1 MDTHTRQ
8 STMRRG
14 TNSSVFD
21 QGFYRNTAPSDQNAK
36 RTTRFPRWVEPG
48 QPHWRLKV
56 ALELIQTGHFYDGN
70 DLWVEKI
77 RRYLTEF
84 LKGTISPT
92 GIHRFWRA
100 ANTLYSARSP
110 QTHRLEALLLTK
122 ESDGTIAQ
130 VLHLNPRLVRAYRK
144 MFFDVDVLPPVLL
157 RGRYSCLGRP
167 LDQYERWEQGAI
179 EGGLAMLQGI
189 WQYEAT
195 DPPPPADVESRPDR
209 LNAAGMLRQGSQC
222 FRQYPPKCQ

>member
-1 MDTHTRQ
+1 MDTHTGQ

-21 QGFYRNTAPSDQNAK
+21 QGFYQNTAPYDQKAK
-36 RTTRFPRWVEPG
+36 RTTRYPPWIKPG

-56 ALELIQTGHFYDGN
+56 ALELVQNRHFYDGN

-77 RRYLTEF
+77 RRYLSEY
-84 LKGTISPT
+84 LKGTVSTT
-92 GIHRFWRA
+92 GIHRFLDA
-100 ANTLYSARSP
+100 AHKLYLARST
-110 QTHRLEALLLTK
+110 QTHRLEALILTK
-122 ESDGTIAQ
+122 ESDRTIAQ
-130 VLHLNPRLVRAYRK
+130 VLHLHPRLVRAYRK

-167 LDQYERWEQGAI
+167 LDQYERWEQAAI
-179 EGGLAMLQGI
+179 EGGLAMLQEI

-195 DPPPPADVESRPDR
+195 YPPPPVHVEFRPDR
-209 LNAAGMLRQGSQC
+209 LSAAGIFRQVSQC
-222 FRQYPPKCQ
+222 FGQYPPKRQ